1 MKNKK
6 PLLIVGIILLLTL
19 IAILLIN
26 KNEQTFK
33 IISFSNNNGVRN
45 SVDREYLDTIVQVG
59 LGKLDIKGVTVL
71 IQPMKAD
78 MEIGDY
84 NIEAYIVGN
93 NKQYIIFINP
103 AMSRDKSIEVLSH
116 EIIHLFQTEKGQLQK
131 TMKSIT
137 WEGRIIQNPGE
148 IEYGDRPWE
157 REAFTYGRIL
167 EREIR
172 KELIK

>member
-6 PLLIVGIILLLTL
+6 PLIIVGIILLLTL

-45 SVDREYLDTIVQVG
+45 FADREYLDTIVQVG
-59 LGKLDIKGVTVL
+59 LDKLDIKGVTVL
-71 IQPMKAD
+71 IQPMKRD
-78 MEIGDY
+78 IEIGDY
-84 NIEAYIVGN
+84 DVEAYIVGN

-103 AMSRDKSIEVLSH
+103 MGRDKSIEVLAH

-131 TMKSIT
+131 RMKYII
-137 WEGRIIQNPGE
+137 WEGDTIQNPGE
-148 IEYGDRPWE
+148 IEYGERPWE
-157 REAFTYGRIL
+157 REAFTYGRFL
-167 EREIR
+167 ETEIR

>member
-6 PLLIVGIILLLTL
+6 PLLIVGLILLLTIILLLVL
-19 IAILLIN
+19 N
-26 KNEQTFK
+26 KEQTFK

-59 LGKLDIKGVTVL
+59 LDKLDIRGVTVL
-71 IQPMKAD
+71 IQPMKRD
-78 MEIGDY
+78 IEIGDY
-84 NIEAYIVGN
+84 DVEAYIVGN

-103 AMSRDKSIEVLSH
+103 MGRDKSIEVLSH

-131 TMKSIT
+131 RMNYII
-137 WEGRIIQNPGE
+137 WEGDTIQNPGD
-148 IEYGDRPWE
+148 IEYGERPWE

>member
-19 IAILLIN
+19 ILLLVLN
-26 KNEQTFK
+26 KEQTFK

-59 LGKLDIKGVTVL
+59 LDKLDIKEVNIL
-71 IQPMKAD
+71 IQPMKAN

-103 AMSRDKSIEVLSH
+103 AMSRDKSIEVLAH

-131 TMKSIT
+131 TMKSII
-137 WEGRIIQNPGE
+137 WEGKLIKNPGE
-148 IEYGDRPWE
+148 IEYGERPWE
-157 REAFTYGRIL
+157 REAFTYGRFL
-167 EREIR
+167 ETEIR
-172 KELIK
+172 KELVK

>member
-6 PLLIVGIILLLTL
+6 PLLIVGILLLLTL
-19 IAILLIN
+19 ILLLVLN
-26 KNEQTFK
+26 KEQAFK

-59 LGKLDIKGVTVL
+59 LDKLDIKEVTVL

-103 AMSRDKSIEVLSH
+103 AMSRDKSIEVLAH

-131 TMKSIT
+131 TMKSII

-148 IEYGDRPWE
+148 IEYGERPWE

>member
-19 IAILLIN
+19 ILLLVLN
-26 KNEQTFK
+26 KEQTFK

-59 LGKLDIKGVTVL
+59 LDKLDIKEVTVL

-78 MEIGDY
+78 MKIGDY

-93 NKQYIIFINP
+93 NKQYIIYINP

-116 EIIHLFQTEKGQLQK
+116 EIIHLLQTEKGQLQK
-131 TMKSIT
+131 TMKSII

-148 IEYGDRPWE
+148 LSYDERPWE
-157 REAFTYGRIL
+157 KQAFIYGRAL
-167 EREIR
+167 EKEIR